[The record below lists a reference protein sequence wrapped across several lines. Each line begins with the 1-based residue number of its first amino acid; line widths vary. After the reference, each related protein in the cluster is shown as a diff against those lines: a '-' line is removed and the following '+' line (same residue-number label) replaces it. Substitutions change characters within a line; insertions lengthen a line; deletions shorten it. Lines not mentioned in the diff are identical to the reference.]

1 MMNFAYLILTTAL
14 LVGCGPSHQDPTA
27 KLSPSVDASVHL
39 LPKITED
46 IDRRG
51 YYTEKIAE
59 TVASEGY
66 LNKAVEVVAFDPSA
80 HGPYTLY
87 SVAIQMARK
96 GDMSSARDID
106 RKAQALAKDK
116 GQTDSRMVMIQA
128 AIARAAL
135 MDDSGAER
143 ALQAITTPYDQKE
156 AETGVI
162 AEKIRAG
169 RLTTG
174 VTTPLATPAITEAWC
189 ARALKAA
196 PSDRKQFLD
205 NAVSNARTTFPVQRP
220 RLLALCA
227 ETARTLDMQEDA
239 TRYLDEAIA
248 ASVLLSDLI
257 EDGPIEKAKIAGTL
271 VLFGEKD
278 KARDILDKARV
289 ASRLPASFFQP
300 LGLVRVAE
308 GYVKLGDRAKADEVW
323 LEAAQNA
330 KGHVHPNARVINS
343 IEIYLSH
350 IRAGVE
356 PSADVVAVLQSIER
370 GEGGDGVMTV
380 SPEIEQ
386 VRNRYIKQVTDQSKK
401 KGSTPNKSSS
411 TEKRK

>member
-1 MMNFAYLILTTAL
+1 
-14 LVGCGPSHQDPTA
+14 
-27 KLSPSVDASVHL
+27 
-39 LPKITED
+39 
-46 IDRRG
+46 
-51 YYTEKIAE
+51 
-59 TVASEGY
+59 
-66 LNKAVEVVAFDPSA
+66 
-80 HGPYTLY
+80 
-87 SVAIQMARK
+87 
-96 GDMSSARDID
+96 
-106 RKAQALAKDK
+106 
-116 GQTDSRMVMIQA
+116 MIQA
-128 AIARAAL
+128 AIARSAL
-135 MDDSGAER
+135 KDDSGAER

-162 AEKIRAG
+162 AEKIRSG

-189 ARALKAA
+189 ARVLQAA

-205 NAVSNARTTFPVQRP
+205 NAVSNARTAFPVQRP

-248 ASVLLSDLI
+248 ASALLSDLI

-271 VLFGEKD
+271 AKFGEKD

-330 KGHVHPNARVINS
+330 KGHLHPNARVINS

-401 KGSTPNKSSS
+401 KLSTPDKSSS
-411 TEKRK
+411 TGKSK

>member
-1 MMNFAYLILTTAL
+1 MNFACL
-14 LVGCGPSHQDPTA
+14 LLAIFLLAGCGSSHQDPLA

-39 LPKITED
+39 LAKITED

-59 TVASEGY
+59 TVASEGC

-87 SVAIQMARK
+87 SLAIQMARK
-96 GDMSSARDID
+96 GDMSAARTID
-106 RKAQALAKDK
+106 RKAQTLAKDK
-116 GQTDSRMVMIQA
+116 GYTDSRMVMIQA

-143 ALQAITTPYDQKE
+143 ALQAITTPYDQQE
-156 AETGVI
+156 AQTGVI
-162 AEKIRAG
+162 AEKIRSG
-169 RLTTG
+169 RLTSG

-196 PSDRKQFLD
+196 PSDRKQFLE
-205 NAVSNARTTFPVQRP
+205 NAVSNARLTFPVQRP

-227 ETARTLDMQEDA
+227 ETARTLGIKEEA
-239 TRYLDEAIA
+239 SRYLDEAIA
-248 ASVLLSDLI
+248 ASALLSDLI

-271 VLFGEKD
+271 AGFGEKD
-278 KARDILDKARV
+278 KARGMLDKARV

-300 LGLVRVAE
+300 LGLARVAE
-308 GYVKLGDRAKADEVW
+308 GYVKLGDRTKADEVW
-323 LEAAQNA
+323 LEAAHNA

-356 PSADVVAVLQSIER
+356 PSADVLAVLKSIER

-386 VRNRYIKQVTDQSKK
+386 VRNRYIKQVTNESKK
-401 KGSTPNKSSS
+401 KGSTPNKSSP
-411 TEKRK
+411 TEKSK

>member
-1 MMNFAYLILTTAL
+1 M
-14 LVGCGPSHQDPTA
+14 HQDPTA
-27 KLSPSVDASVHL
+27 KLSPSVEASVHL

-66 LNKAVEVVAFDPSA
+66 LIKAVDVVAFDPSA

-87 SVAIQMARK
+87 SLAIQMARK
-96 GDMSSARDID
+96 GDMSAARDIEG
-106 RKAQALAKDK
+106 KAQTLAKDK
-116 GQTDSRMVMIQA
+116 GHTDSRMVMIQA
-128 AIARAAL
+128 AIARSAL
-135 MDDSGAER
+135 MDESGAER
-143 ALQAITTPYDQKE
+143 ALKAITTPYDLQE
-156 AETGVI
+156 AQTGVI
-162 AEKIRAG
+162 AEKIRTG

-189 ARALKAA
+189 ARALQAA

-257 EDGPIEKAKIAGTL
+257 EDGPIEKAKIAGIL
-271 VLFGEKD
+271 AKFGEKD

-300 LGLVRVAE
+300 LGLVRVSE

-330 KGHVHPNARVINS
+330 KGHVNSNARVINS

-356 PSADVVAVLQSIER
+356 PSSDVLAVLKSIER

-386 VRNRYIKQVTDQSKK
+386 VRKLYIKQTTGESKK
-401 KGSTPNKSSS
+401 KGSTPNKSSPI
-411 TEKRK
+411 EKSK

>member
-1 MMNFAYLILTTAL
+1 MMNFTYLILTTAL
-14 LVGCGPSHQDPTA
+14 LVGCGRSHQDPTA

-51 YYTEKIAE
+51 CYAEKIAE

-66 LNKAVEVVAFDPSA
+66 LTKAVEVVAFDPSA

-87 SVAIQMARK
+87 SLAIQMARK

-106 RKAQALAKDK
+106 RKAQTLAKDK
-116 GQTDSRMVMIQA
+116 GYTDSRMVMMQA
-128 AIARAAL
+128 AIARSAL

-143 ALQAITTPYDQKE
+143 ALQAITTPYDQQE
-156 AETGVI
+156 AQTGVI
-162 AEKIRAG
+162 AEKIRSG
-169 RLTTG
+169 RITTG

-189 ARALKAA
+189 ARALEAA
-196 PSDRKQFLD
+196 PSERNQFLE
-205 NAVSNARTTFPVQRP
+205 NAVSNARITFPVQRP

-239 TRYLDEAIA
+239 TRYLDEAVA
-248 ASVLLSDLI
+248 ASAPLSDLI
-257 EDGPIEKAKIAGTL
+257 EDGSIEKAKIAGTL
-271 VLFGEKD
+271 AEFGEKD
-278 KARDILDKARV
+278 KARDMLEKARV
-289 ASRLPASFFQP
+289 ASRVPASFFQP

-330 KGHVHPNARVINS
+330 KGHVHPNARVINA
-343 IEIYLSH
+343 IELYLSH

-386 VRNRYIKQVTDQSKK
+386 VRNRYIKQVTDESKK

-411 TEKRK
+411 IKN

>member
-1 MMNFAYLILTTAL
+1 M
-14 LVGCGPSHQDPTA
+14 A

-66 LNKAVEVVAFDPSA
+66 LNKAVEVVSFDPSA

-87 SVAIQMARK
+87 SLAIQMAHK
-96 GDMSSARDID
+96 GDMSAARVID
-106 RKAQALAKDK
+106 RRAQILAKDK
-116 GQTDSRMVMIQA
+116 GHTDSRMVMIQA
-128 AIARAAL
+128 AIAKAAL
-135 MDDSGAER
+135 VDDSGAER
-143 ALQAITTPYDQKE
+143 ALQAISTPYDQKE

-162 AEKIRAG
+162 AEKIRSG
-169 RLTTG
+169 RLTSG

-189 ARALKAA
+189 ALSLKAP
-196 PSDRKQFLD
+196 PSDRKQFLE
-205 NAVSNARTTFPVQRP
+205 NAVSNARITFPVQRP

-227 ETARTLDMQEDA
+227 ESARKLEMQEDA
-239 TRYLDEAIA
+239 SRYLAEAVA
-248 ASVLLSDLI
+248 ASALLSDLI

-271 VLFGEKD
+271 AQFGEKD
-278 KARDILDKARV
+278 KARDMLDKARV
-289 ASRLPASFFQP
+289 SSRVPASFFQP
-300 LGLVRVAE
+300 VALARVAE
-308 GYVKLGDRAKADEVW
+308 GYLKLGDRMKADEVW
-323 LEAAQNA
+323 MEAAQNA

-350 IRAGVE
+350 VRAGVE
-356 PSADVVAVLQSIER
+356 PSADVAAVLQSIER

-386 VRNRYIKQVTDQSKK
+386 VRNRYIKQVTNESNK
-401 KGSTPNKSSS
+401 KGSNPNKSSP
-411 TEKRK
+411 TEKSK